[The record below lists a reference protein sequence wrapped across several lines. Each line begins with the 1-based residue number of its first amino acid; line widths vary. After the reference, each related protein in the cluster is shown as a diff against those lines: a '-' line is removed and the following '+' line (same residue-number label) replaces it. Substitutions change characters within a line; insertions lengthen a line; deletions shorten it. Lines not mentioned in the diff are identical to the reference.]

1 MFGTR
6 SLSEAD
12 KARQNLVRRQFAFSQ
27 TNSPTNRALFRGG
40 QQLGAIKLAEAEG
53 MPPDIADR
61 LQLEVAKKQVEQSRA
76 LGNPVGRRMDFV
88 VDPNTNPPLQQGDA
102 RTQQQQ
108 GLRTPFGVVMGTNP
122 RIPPRRPLNILA
134 GGYIASQTP
143 DLPPPRRPWQLP
155 K

>member
-12 KARQNLVRRQFAFSQ
+12 KARENLVRRQFAMSQ
-27 TNSPTNRALFRGG
+27 TAEGTSQMTALFGGG
-40 QQLGAIKLAEAEG
+40 QQLGAIKLAQAEG
-53 MPPDIADR
+53 LSPDIASR
-61 LQLEVAKKQVEQSRA
+61 IQMEVAKKQVQDRRVQ
-76 LGNPVGRRMDFV
+76 PVGRRRDFV

-143 DLPPPRRPWQLP
+143 DLPPSRRPRQLP